1 MTWLKMPFRS
11 LGWRIA
17 VAYVVLIL
25 VSMGAVSVYL
35 VGYVRGNY
43 LDNLRSQLAVNARMV
58 GETATRYFSAPLNQ
72 ADLLALAQRTDK
84 LIDARV
90 TIIAR
95 DGTVLAD
102 SREDPLTM
110 ENHSNRPEVRD
121 ALTKGLGQST
131 RFSVTLRQEMMY
143 VAVPIRVQDTVVGV
157 ARVALPLAQVNRS
170 IGHIWRAIAVA
181 AGITTVL
188 TAGLAVLIARR
199 TTRSIREVT
208 KGARR
213 LARGELDQQVVVDSS
228 GEAGELALAFNH
240 LAESLRRMVTDLARE
255 RDKLTGMLSTMSEG
269 VVMIDKG
276 GAVDLANPAAE
287 KLLGASLPSGKRLI
301 EQVRDYELHRLLDN
315 CLKTG
320 QLQQGEFE
328 ATRSRRYLV
337 ATATPMP
344 ALAGVLV
351 VLHDATELRRVEK
364 TRREFVANVSHELR
378 TPLASVKAAVD
389 TLQEGALEDRQAAT
403 VFLQRI
409 SSEVDRMARLV
420 SDLLELSRLES
431 GQVMPHLTQTDITRL
446 IDEIRESLFMAAE
459 AKEIAIEVDA
469 SPRPLLV
476 EADSD
481 MVRQVL
487 FNLLDNAIKFTQAG
501 GRVTITARKR
511 ESGVAVTIAD
521 TGIGIAPEHL
531 PHIFERFYKVEK
543 SRAGGGTGL
552 GLAIA
557 KHIVQAHGGEIRV
570 ESEEGKGSAF
580 TFTLPVSRNA

>member
-1 MTWLKMPFRS
+1 M
-11 LGWRIA
+11 
-17 VAYVVLIL
+17 
-25 VSMGAVSVYL
+25 
-35 VGYVRGNY
+35 
-43 LDNLRSQLAVNARMV
+43 
-58 GETATRYFSAPLNQ
+58 
-72 ADLLALAQRTDK
+72 
-84 LIDARV
+84 
-90 TIIAR
+90 
-95 DGTVLAD
+95 
-102 SREDPLTM
+102 
-110 ENHSNRPEVRD
+110 
-121 ALTKGLGQST
+121 
-131 RFSVTLRQEMMY
+131 
-143 VAVPIRVQDTVVGV
+143 
-157 ARVALPLAQVNRS
+157 
-170 IGHIWRAIAVA
+170 
-181 AGITTVL
+181 
-188 TAGLAVLIARR
+188 
-199 TTRSIREVT
+199 
-208 KGARR
+208 
-213 LARGELDQQVVVDSS
+213 
-228 GEAGELALAFNH
+228 
-240 LAESLRRMVTDLARE
+240 
-255 RDKLTGMLSTMSEG
+255 
-269 VVMIDKG
+269 
-276 GAVDLANPAAE
+276 
-287 KLLGASLPSGKRLI
+287 
-301 EQVRDYELHRLLDN
+301 
-315 CLKTG
+315 
-320 QLQQGEFE
+320 
-328 ATRSRRYLV
+328 V